1 MFAGHY
7 KPFSYIPRCRS
18 SLRRCSVR
26 KGVLKNFAIFAG
38 EHLCLSL
45 FLINKVAG
53 LKANLLKRRLATLL
67 KRNSNTDIFL
77 WILRNFQEH
86 LIWKTSANGCF
97 WRWREKSLDLIFF
110 AILTH
115 LVWIFLIISMFSIIV
130 SFPGLVVITIE
141 HHQIW
146 TFSNKSE
153 LRF

>member
-1 MFAGHY
+1 MLG
-7 KPFSYIPRCRS
+7 II
-18 SLRRCSVR
+18 SLFLTFRGAEAASG
-26 KGVLKNFAIFAG
+26 GVLLKKVFLKILLYSQ
-38 EHLCLSL
+38 ESTCVWV

-97 WRWREKSLDLIFF
+97 WRWCEKSLDLIFF

-115 LVWIFLIISMFSIIV
+115 LMWIFLIISMFSIIV
-130 SFPGLVVITIE
+130 SFPGLVVITIG

-146 TFSNKSE
+146 TVSNKSE
-153 LRF
+153 FRF